1 MRGKAIRMAWHVG
14 PGDLVMKNFEEPWAL
29 HEPVGSILTSRIEAE
44 KASLKSRLDEL
55 DRRFA
60 PLAKEVPERRSF
72 LSIKIPKTS
81 ICRSQP
87 NWNVP
92 GFEIRLMSPIQLR
105 YERWSPAA
113 TI

>member
-1 MRGKAIRMAWHVG
+1 MRGKAIRMAWHVS

-60 PLAKEVPERRSF
+60 PLAGEVPERRPY
-72 LSIKIPKTS
+72 PKVLPWYQNPS
-81 ICRSQP
+81 DPR
-87 NWNVP
+87 
-92 GFEIRLMSPIQLR
+92 RR
-105 YERWSPAA
+105 ERAAA
-113 TI
+113 TVANGSCPPLQIGSLI